1 MPYKKTYRKRYTKP
15 YRKTD
20 YLGQYNRY
28 VGAAAGTMALAHQ
41 VYKLKRLINVEQKFF
56 DVTSASTL
64 IPDGVG
70 TIIQLTNIP
79 QGDTD
84 ETRDGAQVKLT
95 SWSFKAVCSVDPTIA
110 ANGVFLTVMLVEDKQ
125 TNQAI
130 YTTATLMA
138 STANVLGVV
147 SALNLDNKFR
157 FKVHK
162 RWIFQLNTSSGP
174 RKVLKFY
181 KKFNNKMFLRF
192 DNSTPAIADLTTK
205 SLSLLV
211 ISNIATTEPQITF
224 FNRLRY
230 VDN

>member
-1 MPYKKTYRKRYTKP
+1 MPYKKSYRKRYTKP
-15 YRKTD
+15 YRKPD
-20 YLGQYNRY
+20 YLGSYNRY

-41 VYKLKRLINVEQKFF
+41 VFKLKRLINVEQKFF
-56 DVTSASTL
+56 DVTSASTA

-70 TIIQLTNIP
+70 TIVQLTNIP

-95 SWSFKAVCSVDPTIA
+95 SWSFKAIVTVNASEAVTGASV
-110 ANGVFLTVMLVEDKQ
+110 TVLLVEDKQ

-138 STANVLGVV
+138 NTGNVLGVV
-147 SALNLDNKFR
+147 SSLNLDNKFR

-162 RWIFQLNTSSGP
+162 RWIFQVNTSSGP
-174 RKVLKFY
+174 KRILKFY

-192 DNSTPAIADLTTK
+192 DASTPAIADLTTK

-211 ISNIATTEPQITF
+211 ISNQATNEPIITF

-230 VDN
+230 IDN

>member
-1 MPYKKTYRKRYTKP
+1 MPYKKRYRKRRGKNLLGTYNKYVSTAS
-15 YRKTD
+15 KT
-20 YLGQYNRY
+20 
-28 VGAAAGTMALAHQ
+28 AALAMSL
-41 VYKLKRLINVEQKFF
+41 YKLKRMINVEQKFF
-56 DVTSASTL
+56 DVTSASTA

-84 ETRDGAQVKLT
+84 ETRDGAQVKLM
-95 SWSFKAVCSVDPTIA
+95 SWSFKAIITVDVLTAVNGNTI
-110 ANGVFLTVMLVEDKQ
+110 TVMLVEDKQ

-138 STANVLGVV
+138 STANQLGVI
-147 SALNLDNKFR
+147 SSLNLDNKFR
-157 FKVHK
+157 FKIHK
-162 RWIFQLNTSSGP
+162 RWIVQVNTSSGP
-174 RKVLKFY
+174 RRVLKFY
-181 KKFNNKMFLRF
+181 KKFGNSTFLRF
-192 DNSTPAIADLTTK
+192 DASTPAIADLTSR

-211 ISNIATTEPQITF
+211 ISDATTNEPAISF